1 MPETYHAHDPWVDIF
16 FAAVARGMNGEE
28 ASAEADRLMELRK
41 QEEEAC
47 IPSK

>member
-16 FAAVARGMNGEE
+16 FAAVARGMSE
-28 ASAEADRLMELRK
+28 AEAMAEADRITRERK

-47 IPSK
+47 PSNS